1 MKAATLYFFGFHLF
15 IIGAVNAQG
24 YVEKDV
30 TGNWTV
36 TEVIATKPNNET
48 QLNVIAGLKKSTFI
62 FNADHSFVLQTLDKS
77 IYMTML
83 TRQLLKAA
91 WQFTDATDEIMIGTS
106 QNHYSTLKIQMEH
119 KGEATVFNLEESGV
133 GLIVQKK

>member
-1 MKAATLYFFGFHLF
+1 MKAAALYFLVFQLYVVGT
-15 IIGAVNAQG
+15 VKAQG
-24 YVEKDV
+24 FVEKDV
-30 TGNWTV
+30 VGNWTV

-48 QLNVIAGLKKSTFI
+48 QLKVIAGLKKSTFI
-62 FNADHSFVLQTLDKS
+62 FNTDHSFVLQTLDKS

-91 WQFTDATDEIMIGTS
+91 WQFTDATDEIMIGTP

-119 KGEATVFNLEESGV
+119 KGAETLFNLEESGV